1 MAAWA
6 NRVTSKK
13 TLSPDHGGAKAIL
26 PLSRGKS
33 MRRTSLILA
42 GLMAVACAHAQ
53 NQGNNGVRYK
63 WRDGQGLPH
72 YSDSLTSE
80 AIKYG
85 YDVVNDRGLVIQHV
99 ERQLNPEE
107 RAAARKVADEQA
119 AQQRA
124 AQERAR
130 NDSQMLAAYPTEDGY
145 KASLQQEVDNIDQQI
160 RTTQINLHSQEK
172 ALTDLLTRA
181 GDLERAKQPVP
192 KFLTD
197 SIAKQRN
204 IVAGQ
209 RALLDHQQAARD
221 AASTR
226 MTQQLQH
233 YRELKAAQA
242 KDK

>member
-1 MAAWA
+1 
-6 NRVTSKK
+6 
-13 TLSPDHGGAKAIL
+13 
-26 PLSRGKS
+26 

-42 GLMAVACAHAQ
+42 AVIAVAGAHAQ
-53 NQGNNGVRYK
+53 NQGNNGMRYK

-72 YSDSLTSE
+72 YSDSLTSD

-107 RAAARKVADEQA
+107 RAAARKAADEQA

-124 AQERAR
+124 AQERER
-130 NDSQMLAAYPTEDGY
+130 NDSQLLSAYPNEADY
-145 KASLQQEVDNIDQQI
+145 KTSLQQEVDNIDQQI

-172 ALTDLLTRA
+172 ALTDLLARA

-192 KFLTD
+192 KFLSD

-204 IVAGQ
+204 VVAGQ
-209 RALLDHQQAARD
+209 RAALDRQQAARD
-221 AASTR
+221 AASAKIGP
-226 MTQQLQH
+226 QLQH
-233 YRELKAAQA
+233 YRDLKAAQG

>member
-1 MAAWA
+1 
-6 NRVTSKK
+6 
-13 TLSPDHGGAKAIL
+13 
-26 PLSRGKS
+26 

-42 GLMAVACAHAQ
+42 AAMAVTCAHAQ
-53 NQGNNGVRYK
+53 TENKNGTHYK

-72 YSDSLTSE
+72 YSDSLNAE

-107 RAAARKVADEQA
+107 RAAARKAADEQA

-124 AQERAR
+124 AQDRAR
-130 NDSQMLAAYPTEDGY
+130 NDSQMLSAYPNEADY

-192 KFLTD
+192 KFLND

-204 IVAGQ
+204 VVAGQ
-209 RALLDHQQAARD
+209 RAALDRQQAARD

-226 MTQQLQH
+226 MVQQVQH
-233 YRELKAAQA
+233 YRDLKAAQS

>member
-1 MAAWA
+1 
-6 NRVTSKK
+6 
-13 TLSPDHGGAKAIL
+13 
-26 PLSRGKS
+26 

-42 GLMAVACAHAQ
+42 AAMVVTCAHAQ
-53 NQGNNGVRYK
+53 TENKNGTHYK

-72 YSDSLTSE
+72 YSDSINAE

-107 RAAARKVADEQA
+107 RAAARKAADEQA

-124 AQERAR
+124 AQDRAR
-130 NDSQMLAAYPTEDGY
+130 NDSQMLSAYPNEADY

-181 GDLERAKQPVP
+181 GDLERSKQPVP
-192 KFLTD
+192 KFLSD

-204 IVAGQ
+204 VVAGQ
-209 RALLDHQQAARD
+209 RAALDRQQAARD

-226 MTQQLQH
+226 MVQQVQH
-233 YRELKAAQA
+233 YRELKAAQG

>member
-1 MAAWA
+1 
-6 NRVTSKK
+6 
-13 TLSPDHGGAKAIL
+13 
-26 PLSRGKS
+26 

-42 GLMAVACAHAQ
+42 GLVAVACAHAQ
-53 NQGNNGVRYK
+53 GPSNNGVRYK

-85 YDVVNDRGLVIQHV
+85 YDVVNDRGLVIQHI

-107 RAAARKVADEQA
+107 RAAARKAADEQA

-172 ALTDLLTRA
+172 ALTDLLSRA

-204 IVAGQ
+204 VVAGQ
-209 RALLDHQQAARD
+209 RAMLDRQQAARD
-221 AASTR
+221 AASAR
-226 MTQQLQH
+226 MTEQLQH
-233 YRELKAAQA
+233 YRELKAAQG